1 MVRSIHA
8 AVRGRVRF
16 RIEGLYR
23 SETLKKYLE
32 DRLAEKEGI
41 TGFSANFLSGH
52 ALVFFDSGLSVSA
65 ITLLIQE
72 TVRAFL
78 QENGNHKGVVQDKSL
93 YETFFIDPPLSAR
106 KRESDRGPLDAPA
119 YPPAGPGP

>member
-8 AVRGRVRF
+8 AVKGRVRF
-16 RIEGLYR
+16 RIDGLYR
-23 SETLKKYLE
+23 SKTLKKYLE

-52 ALVFFDSGLSVSA
+52 ALVFFDPGLSLSA

-72 TVRAFL
+72 AVGAFH
-78 QENGNHKGVVQDKSL
+78 QENGNNKGFVQKKSL
-93 YETFFIDPPLSAR
+93 YETFFIDPPISDH
-106 KRESDRGPLDAPA
+106 KRASDQGPLDAPA
-119 YPPAGPGP
+119 LFRRAQVY